1 MPQQLSRPSLR
12 DFSLVTL
19 SCWHT
24 TTGWWEEKHTI
35 NTGNWGNSRT
45 RTWLV
50 HKENI
55 YCVSASSVCQGRW
68 QRDGGNKQ
76 RTDFYFCSFG
86 CQPANRCD
94 PVFLQHVLSP
104 ESSHMDTWW
113 RPLIIANLTAELC
126 TCKNDTKGVLKVII
140 DINTTNRMSGDQDL
154 QAVIN
159 KMLKRKDKKVHYACA
174 QPRNYDYSLQICYR

>member
-1 MPQQLSRPSLR
+1 M
-12 DFSLVTL
+12 
-19 SCWHT
+19 
-24 TTGWWEEKHTI
+24 TGWWEEKHTV

-76 RTDFYFCSFG
+76 RTDVYFCSFG

-113 RPLIIANLTAELC
+113 RPLSPLGGLLLTWPQSSARAGTTL
-126 TCKNDTKGVLKVII
+126 KVHWKVII